1 MNELD
6 ELREKMVNKLKQ
18 KFMENGV
25 PDNWA
30 ANAARRVVELYEN
43 GMDFKKAVYTV
54 YRGL

>member
-1 MNELD
+1 
-6 ELREKMVNKLKQ
+6 
-18 KFMENGV
+18 MENYEELKERMENKIKKKFVEAGI

>member
-6 ELREKMVNKLKQ
+6 ELKEKMANKLKQ

>member
-1 MNELD
+1 MDEL
-6 ELREKMVNKLKQ
+6 EKLREKMANKLKQ
-18 KFMENGV
+18 KFVEAGI